1 MERTCISNALL
12 LADERHV
19 PAREAEEEEEEEL
32 VALVQ
37 LQARSIAVGIA
48 LLVRAPW
55 DAS

>member
-32 VALVQ
+32 VVLVQ